1 MKYIKGL
8 TKDTVKLLERIYKQS
23 KYYQVRQ
30 RAHCIL
36 LSYQR
41 YKISELMGIFRVSRN
56 TIYNWL
62 NNWESLGLVGLYNRE
77 GRGRKKLFNPLQQ
90 EMIKAWVKETPKNLI
105 IVQEKI
111 EKEWGIA
118 ASKDTI
124 KRVVKCLA
132 MKWKRIRNVV
142 GGEPDPEVYENKKQI
157 LKALK
162 KLSDQGLLDLRYLD
176 ESGFCLTPYVPY
188 AWQDQ
193 SGVEG
198 FKSNRSKRLNV
209 LGLLNRNNEL
219 ESYIFETKI
228 TSEIVIKFLDNYVQ
242 KIDKLTVVVLDNAP
256 IHTSKAFQKKIL
268 EWRQKKLEIFWLPT
282 YSPQLNLIEILWRFM
297 KYEWIETEAYSSWK
311 NLVEYVEKVLK
322 EFGTKYT
329 INFA

>member
-1 MKYIKGL
+1 MRYIKGL
-8 TKDTVKLLERIYKQS
+8 TKDTSKLLKRIYKQS

-41 YKISELMGIFRVSRN
+41 YKISELMAIFRVSRN

-62 NNWESLGLVGLYNRE
+62 NNWESLGLVGLYNRA
-77 GRGRKKLFNPLQQ
+77 GQGRKKLFDPQQQ
-90 EMIKAWVKETPKNLI
+90 ETIKNWVKETPKNLV

-111 EKEWGIA
+111 KKEWGIVT
-118 ASKDTI
+118 SKYTI
-124 KRVVKCLA
+124 KRVLKCLG
-132 MKWKRIRNVV
+132 MKWKRMRTLVA
-142 GGEPDPEVYENKKQI
+142 GAPDPEVYENKKQI

-162 KLSDQGLLDLRYLD
+162 KLSDQGALDLRYLD

-188 AWQDQ
+188 SWQE
-193 SGVEG
+193 SEEVEG
-198 FKSNRSKRLNV
+198 LKSHKSKRINV
-209 LGLLNRNNEL
+209 LGLLNRKNDL

-256 IHTSKAFQKKIL
+256 IHTSKAFQKKIAQ
-268 EWRQKKLEIFWLPT
+268 WSQKKLEIFWLPT
-282 YSPQLNLIEILWRFM
+282 YSPQLNLIETLWRFM
-297 KYEWIETEAYSSWK
+297 KYEWIKKEAYLSWK

-322 EFGTKYT
+322 NFGTKYT